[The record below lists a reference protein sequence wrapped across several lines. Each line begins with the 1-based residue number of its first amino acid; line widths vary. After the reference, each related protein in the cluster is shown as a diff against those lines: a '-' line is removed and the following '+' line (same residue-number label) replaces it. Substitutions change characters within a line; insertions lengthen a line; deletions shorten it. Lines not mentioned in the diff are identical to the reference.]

1 MTIPLQSTP
10 IGKILAHGNA
20 YWSTI
25 AAIEAR
31 DGYCLFTNAR
41 LAPRVDPNHADNF
54 RAPTGQARR
63 IVAEIVDFY
72 TQQGIAP
79 AAYVD
84 QMAPPDLVPALRAA
98 GFVEWYGADVDL
110 MIYIGP
116 DEGRTARY
124 PIEIAGSPQDRIDW
138 AGIHEEDADRELML
152 DLYTTAISDTRMT
165 AYLIRIDGVP
175 AARCQLFAAD
185 GLGRVEAVRTREGYR
200 GRGLAAALIRRATL
214 DSLTEG
220 NRLTYLF
227 VEPGSA
233 PERLYYHL
241 GYRTVARNLMRG
253 FIKGS

>member
-10 IGKILAHGNA
+10 IGQILTHENA
-20 YWSTI
+20 YWSTV
-25 AAIEAR
+25 ADMQPR
-31 DGYCLFTNAR
+31 DGYCLFCNPR
-41 LAPRVDPNHADNF
+41 LAPRVDPNHAGAF

-72 TQQGIAP
+72 SQQGIHP

-84 QMAPPDLVPALRAA
+84 QMAPPDLVPALHAA
-98 GFVEWYGADVDL
+98 GFVEWSGADVDL

-124 PIEIAGSPQDRIDW
+124 PVEIVASQGARAEW
-138 AGIHEEDADRELML
+138 AGIHEADADRELMME
-152 DLYTTAISDTRMT
+152 LYTTAISDTRMT
-165 AYLIRIDGVP
+165 AYLIRIDGEP
-175 AARCQLFAAD
+175 AARCQLFSAD

-214 DSLTEG
+214 DSLTQG
-220 NRLTYLF
+220 NRMTYLF

-253 FIKGS
+253 FIKAS